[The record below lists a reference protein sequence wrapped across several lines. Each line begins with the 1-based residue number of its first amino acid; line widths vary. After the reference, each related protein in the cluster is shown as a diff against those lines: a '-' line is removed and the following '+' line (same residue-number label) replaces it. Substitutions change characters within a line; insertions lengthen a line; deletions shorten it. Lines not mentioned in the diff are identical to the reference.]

1 MKRLTWILALL
12 TLCSGCANFV
22 HHELADADSEPVKAD
37 APQLQHERER
47 ADHYIALLH
56 KRKQDFEERQ
66 AYYEYIHSR
75 SRLDMS
81 EFASNS
87 IPDSVCAALAEDQVG
102 KTTMAG
108 TAFRDYE
115 TLRAVAEHCRN
126 QKDHP

>member
-1 MKRLTWILALL
+1 MERLIWVLALL
-12 TLCSGCANFV
+12 TLCTGCANFV
-22 HHELADADSEPVKAD
+22 HYELADADIEPVKAD
-37 APQLQHERER
+37 IPQLQHDRER

-75 SRLDMS
+75 SRLDTS

-87 IPDSVCAALAEDQVG
+87 IPNSVCATLAEGQAG
-102 KTTMAG
+102 KTAMAG

-115 TLRAVAEHCRN
+115 TFRAVSKHCRD
-126 QKDHP
+126 QSDHP